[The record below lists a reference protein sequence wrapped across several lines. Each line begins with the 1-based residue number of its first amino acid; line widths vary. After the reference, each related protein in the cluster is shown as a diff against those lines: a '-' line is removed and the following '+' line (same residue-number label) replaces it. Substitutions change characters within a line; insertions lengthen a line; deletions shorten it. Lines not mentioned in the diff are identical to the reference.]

1 MSASRTLVFITA
13 ASAVVLS
20 LSAPPVLAQGR
31 SGGHANGPKVT
42 TPVQS
47 GKPATPPGQ
56 AKTPPPTANPQG
68 AAGPKVK
75 TTGPIVVKPS
85 LASNLQPLL
94 PAGMTMDAASLG
106 FKNLGQFV
114 AAVHVSH
121 NLDIP
126 FSSLKTEMVTNNHS
140 LGQSIQVLKPAA
152 DANVEVT
159 RAEKAAKADI
169 DKFGK

>member
-1 MSASRTLVFITA
+1 
-13 ASAVVLS
+13 
-20 LSAPPVLAQGR
+20 
-31 SGGHANGPKVT
+31 
-42 TPVQS
+42 VQA
-47 GKPATPPGQ
+47 GKPAVPPGQ
-56 AKTPPPTANPQG
+56 AKTPAPAPNPQG

-75 TTGPIVVKPS
+75 VAGPLVVKPN

-94 PAGMTMDAASLG
+94 PAGMTVEAASLG

-114 AAVHVSH
+114 AAVHVSR

-126 FSSLKTEMVTNNHS
+126 FSSLKTEIVTNNHS
-140 LGQSIQVLKPAA
+140 LGQSIQLLKPGTNG
-152 DANVEVT
+152 NVEAT

>member
-13 ASAVVLS
+13 ASAVILS
-20 LSAPPVLAQGR
+20 LSAPPALAQGR
-31 SGGHANGPKVT
+31 SGGRANGPKSSP
-42 TPVQS
+42 PVQA
-47 GKPATPPGQ
+47 GKPAVPPGQ
-56 AKTPPPTANPQG
+56 AKTPPPSNPQA

-75 TTGPIVVKPS
+75 AAGPIVVKPS

-94 PAGMTMDAASLG
+94 PAGMTMEAASLG

-114 AAVHVSH
+114 AAVHVSR

-140 LGQSIQVLKPAA
+140 LGQSIQVLKPGT
-152 DANVEVT
+152 NGSVEAT

>member
-13 ASAVVLS
+13 ASAVLS

-31 SGGHANGPKVT
+31 SGGHANSPRTT

-47 GKPATPPGQ
+47 GKPAVPPGQ
-56 AKTPPPTANPQG
+56 AKTPPPPSNPQA

-75 TTGPIVVKPS
+75 AAGPIVVKPS
-85 LASNLQPLL
+85 LASNLKPLL
-94 PAGMTMDAASLG
+94 PAGMTVDAASLG

-114 AAVHVSH
+114 AAVHVSR

-152 DANVEVT
+152 NGTVEAA